1 MRHNYNLDR
10 LIEYSLDP
18 IPDPTKVVN
27 PAYRSLDKQVRNNK
41 AKQRRLFSEFGKI
54 QLHDEIEPAEVEKY
68 QTKKA
73 DLQEEIQNLQI
84 EVVKLKQQRKKVP
97 RHITISE
104 LPEAEKF
111 DALSSASKY
120 LLDTIK
126 MVAYRAETAMVNIIR
141 KTMSRPDDGRKLL
154 KAIYST
160 EADIL
165 PDEKNGTL
173 TVNLHHLT
181 NHC

>member
-27 PAYRSLDKQVRNNK
+27 PAYRSLDKQVRNNQ

-84 EVVKLKQQRKKVP
+84 EVAELKQQRKKVS
-97 RHITISE
+97 RHVTISE

-141 KTMSRPDDGRKLL
+141 KTMLRPDDGRKLL

>member
-1 MRHNYNLDR
+1 M
-10 LIEYSLDP
+10 
-18 IPDPTKVVN
+18 
-27 PAYRSLDKQVRNNK
+27 
-41 AKQRRLFSEFGKI
+41 
-54 QLHDEIEPAEVEKY
+54 
-68 QTKKA
+68 
-73 DLQEEIQNLQI
+73 
-84 EVVKLKQQRKKVP
+84 
-97 RHITISE
+97 
-104 LPEAEKF
+104 PEAEKF

-173 TVNLHHLT
+173 TVNLHHLA
-181 NHC
+181 NHCSDDIIVELCNELNSTNTVFPGTKLRLIFNMGSTQNP